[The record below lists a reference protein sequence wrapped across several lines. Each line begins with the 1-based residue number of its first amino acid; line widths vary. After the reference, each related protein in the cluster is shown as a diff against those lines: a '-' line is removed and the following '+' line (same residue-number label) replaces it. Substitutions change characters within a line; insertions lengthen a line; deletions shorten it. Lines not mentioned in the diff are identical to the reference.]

1 MRPTDIQ
8 DKDIPAADP
17 GKLIIQYT
25 PLINKVAQ
33 RYRPVLETTGSV
45 DIEDLFQ
52 AGRIAIYNAQ
62 KQYDPE
68 AGASFTSYAFNWIR
82 NAMRSALGFKNGEA
96 PQILEYLDEPLSDA
110 GEDTRLD
117 YIPDPSPTAEDNI
130 IEQDNRNETA
140 EAVHAAID
148 RLKNEKHREIINRV
162 YLQSQDRQTAA
173 DEMGMKIGSFYA
185 ADQAA
190 RAKLRK
196 DIRLQWF
203 YKPRVSS
210 SLKRFNET
218 WESSVEALIL
228 WKEKNTDL
236 FYGDG
241 YYAAEGRKNNLDL
254 Y

>member
-25 PLINKVAQ
+25 PLIYKVAQ

-82 NAMRSALGFKNGEA
+82 NAMRNALGFKNGEA
-96 PQILEYLDEPLSDA
+96 PQILEYLDEPLSDD
-110 GEDTRLD
+110 GEETRLD

-130 IEQDNRNETA
+130 IEQDSRNETA

-148 RLKNEKHREIINRV
+148 RLSNEKHREIINRV
-162 YLQSQDRQTAA
+162 YLQNQDKQTAA

-185 ADQAA
+185 ADYAA
-190 RAKLRK
+190 RCKLRRDK
-196 DIRLQWF
+196 KLLWL
-203 YKPRVSS
+203 YKPMISS
-210 SLKRFNET
+210 GLARFKLT
-218 WESSVEALIL
+218 WESPVESLVL
-228 WKEKNTDL
+228 WKEKV
-236 FYGDG
+236 G
-241 YYAAEGRKNNLDL
+241 L
-254 Y
+254 YDESTCDVDR